1 MACTMIF
8 VPFLSVPSFSSYF
21 VGPSRTIILS
31 AVTIASSDSFV
42 FAHSTY
48 GVGEGFFVAAGVGV
62 AVAFVSMVRPL
73 FST

>member
-8 VPFLSVPSFSSYF
+8 VPFFSVPSFSSF
-21 VGPSRTIILS
+21 SVGPSRTTILS

-42 FAHSTY
+42 VAHSTY
-48 GVGEGFFVAAGVGV
+48 GVGEGVFVAAGVAV